1 MVRVIAL
8 AGRLGNPAF
17 RYRVGQFIEP
27 LRAAGIDVECRAMPG
42 GRTGRIEARA
52 EVGGFDI
59 VWLLRRT
66 LTGREAQC
74 LHRHAQRLIFDL
86 DDAIWLRDSNRL
98 MRFSGRRR
106 RRFARTVRAADLVLA
121 GNDYLA
127 RQARRL
133 NESVEV
139 VPTCVEADRYRPRES
154 HTDADDV
161 LNLVWIGQASTLGYL
176 EGILG
181 ALEALAARRP
191 ARLHV
196 IADIFPTSRRIEVV
210 PIPWSAE
217 AEVEALA
224 AADVGLAPLTNDRWA
239 RGKCG
244 LKVLQYMAS
253 GLPVVASP
261 VGVQAAMIGENER
274 GRLAASPDEWVEH
287 LTALADDATERER
300 CGQAGRAFVEEHYSV
315 AHWAPRLAQVL
326 RSLLSREGRPE

>member
-17 RYRVGQFIEP
+17 RYRVGQFREP
-27 LRAAGIDVECRAMPG
+27 LRAAGIDVECRTMPR
-42 GRTGRIEARA
+42 GRGWQIEALA

-66 LTGREAQC
+66 LTGREARC
-74 LHRHAQRLIFDL
+74 LRRHAHRLVFDL
-86 DDAIWLRDSNRL
+86 DDAIWMRDSNRL

-106 RRFARTVRAADLVLA
+106 RRFACTVRAADLVLA

-133 NESVEV
+133 NTSVEV
-139 VPTCVEADRYRPRES
+139 VPTCVEVDRYRPRES
-154 HTDADDV
+154 HAGTDV
-161 LNLVWIGQASTLGYL
+161 PINLVWIGQASTLGYL

-181 ALEALAARRP
+181 ALEAFAARRP

-196 IADIFPTSRRIEVV
+196 IADVFPTSSRIEIV
-210 PIPWSAE
+210 PILWSAD

-224 AADVGLAPLTNDRWA
+224 AADIGLAPLTNDRWA

-253 GLPVVASP
+253 GLPVAASP
-261 VGVQAAMIGENER
+261 VGVQRAMIGEDER
-274 GRLAASPDEWVEH
+274 GRLAASPDE
-287 LTALADDATERER
+287 
-300 CGQAGRAFVEEHYSV
+300 
-315 AHWAPRLAQVL
+315 
-326 RSLLSREGRPE
+326 